1 MKSIL
6 FYALLRKKKR
16 AVQEVNTMMRYGYE
30 NGKRVRYVLPDF
42 SRLRGKV
49 RYEVFQE
56 LINAK
61 PLNMDYIQK
70 KIAENDAHL
79 QDILD
84 HGGTI

>member
-16 AVQEVNTMMRYGYE
+16 EVQEVNTMMRYGYE

-42 SRLRGKV
+42 SRLHGKV
-49 RYEVFQE
+49 RDEVFQE

>member
-1 MKSIL
+1 
-6 FYALLRKKKR
+6 
-16 AVQEVNTMMRYGYE
+16 MMRYGYE

-42 SRLRGKV
+42 SRLHGKV
-49 RYEVFQE
+49 RDGVFQE